1 MTVVRSDQD
10 REALTFTIVADLAA
24 PPSTVWQVWSD
35 PRQLE
40 RWWGP
45 PMWPAIFEQHDLVPG
60 GDVRYVMTGPEGEKA
75 RGWWRVLSV
84 DEPHSL
90 EFENGFSDESGV
102 PTEGMPTT
110 RTRVDLIETE
120 VGTRMTVRSTFA
132 SLEQMEQLVQMGMVE
147 GMTQAMGQLG
157 GLLVSA

>member
-1 MTVVRSDQD
+1 
-10 REALTFTIVADLAA
+10 
-24 PPSTVWQVWSD
+24 
-35 PRQLE
+35 
-40 RWWGP
+40 
-45 PMWPAIFEQHDLVPG
+45 
-60 GDVRYVMTGPEGEKA
+60 
-75 RGWWRVLSV
+75 
-84 DEPHSL
+84 
-90 EFENGFSDESGV
+90 
-102 PTEGMPTT
+102 MPTT

>member
-60 GDVRYVMTGPEGEKA
+60 GDVRYVMTGP
-75 RGWWRVLSV
+75 
-84 DEPHSL
+84 
-90 EFENGFSDESGV
+90 
-102 PTEGMPTT
+102 
-110 RTRVDLIETE
+110 
-120 VGTRMTVRSTFA
+120 
-132 SLEQMEQLVQMGMVE
+132 
-147 GMTQAMGQLG
+147 
-157 GLLVSA
+157 